1 VGTPFFELRIVEAI
15 ENWVSKSKSESL
27 NQFPEHEQIGAVAT
41 LGFVQNW
48 QKYSFWL
55 SSMI

>member
-1 VGTPFFELRIVEAI
+1 MVDAI

-27 NQFPEHEQIGAVAT
+27 NQLPEQEQIGAVAT

-55 SSMI
+55 SSKI